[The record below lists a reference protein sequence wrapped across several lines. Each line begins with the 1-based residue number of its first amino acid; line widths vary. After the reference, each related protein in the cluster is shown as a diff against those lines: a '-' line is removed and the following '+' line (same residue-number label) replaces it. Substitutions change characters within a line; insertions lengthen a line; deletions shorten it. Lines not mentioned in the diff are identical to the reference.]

1 MLGGGITLNH
11 RYEFA
16 EDGDG
21 TVLRH
26 EFSAFGPISDEMAE
40 GIRWHG
46 SLETLTEQLH
56 AWIDRGEVIAP
67 PE

>member
-1 MLGGGITLNH
+1 MLGGGITLTH

-16 EDGDG
+16 DEPEV

-40 GIRWHG
+40 GIEWHS
-46 SLETLTEQLH
+46 SLETFEQQLR
-56 AWIDRGEVIAP
+56 A
-67 PE
+67 